1 VYGAITFQQ
10 PSMFAVCLDIGGQY
24 SGAVVGA
31 MNTASQVG
39 SFLSS
44 LAFGYLAGRYSNYD
58 LPFIP
63 MAAFLLVGA
72 WLWLKVDPAEALIPE
87 NIADAAVAD
96 RVQPAVS

>member
-1 VYGAITFQQ
+1 
-10 PSMFAVCLDIGGQY
+10 
-24 SGAVVGA
+24 
-31 MNTASQVG
+31 
-39 SFLSS
+39 
-44 LAFGYLAGRYSNYD
+44 
-58 LPFIP
+58 